1 MNTIQHINKLLKQ
14 ENGIIL
20 TSKAEKAGI
29 SRDYLLRLVEHGIL
43 DHIERGTYVKA
54 GELNDRLYTLQQS
67 AQKIIYSHET
77 ALFIH
82 GLTDRTPIIYSVT
95 VPSSYKPS
103 IKIRD
108 ACKVYFIKPDL
119 FDWGAMEASSG
130 MGHTITVYNR
140 ERTIC
145 DILRSRSRLDIQI
158 ITDALKI
165 YAGEKTKNLHLLN
178 SYAQEFGVQ
187 KLLRQ
192 YLEVLL

>member
-1 MNTIQHINKLLKQ
+1 M
-14 ENGIIL
+14 
-20 TSKAEKAGI
+20 
-29 SRDYLLRLVEHGIL
+29 
-43 DHIERGTYVKA
+43 DHSERGVYVRT
-54 GELNDRLYTLQQS
+54 GELGDRLYTLQQS
-67 AQKIIYSHET
+67 AQRIIYSHET
-77 ALFIH
+77 ALYIH
-82 GLTDRTPIIYSVT
+82 RLTDRTPVIYSVT

-103 IKIRD
+103 LKIRE

-119 FDWGAMEASSG
+119 IDWGAMEAPSG

-158 ITDALKI
+158 VTDALKL
-165 YAGEKTKNLHLLN
+165 YAGDKPKNLNLLD

-187 KLLRQ
+187 KLLRH